1 VSHVA
6 ALLGGAM
13 AGVAG
18 WALCY
23 PFDVWKSNVQQH
35 FDVASVRSGSAA
47 VKGQPPLSFVA
58 FFRER

>member
-1 VSHVA
+1 MSHVA

-23 PFDVWKSNVQQH
+23 PFDVWKSNVQQT
-35 FDVASVRSGSAA
+35 FGGTNPYNE
-47 VKGQPPLSFVA
+47 KPETSFFK
-58 FFRER
+58 FFRQR